1 MLSRVRLFV
10 TAWTVTRQ
18 APLSMEFSRP
28 ECWNLLPYSTPGDR
42 PHPRDQ
48 IGLVYVLLWQE
59 DFLPLRHLGNP
70 KRQLWEL
77 QNQITDHHFALG
89 QTSTHAAPLPSPR
102 SFLGVTFESQS
113 SAFWES
119 LIQKNPTGKFGSLS
133 YSQGDFA
140 QILTILKEKR
150 SWKNLLNLSNSGI
163 RNLSMS
169 PMCFYFSILESYI
182 RKT

>member
-1 MLSRVRLFV
+1 MTTVDSRGRAVTGRRADSGEQWQTAAGLERGASTAKGSSARVLSRVRLFV

-70 KRQLWEL
+70 KRQL
-77 QNQITDHHFALG
+77 
-89 QTSTHAAPLPSPR
+89 
-102 SFLGVTFESQS
+102 
-113 SAFWES
+113 
-119 LIQKNPTGKFGSLS
+119 
-133 YSQGDFA
+133 
-140 QILTILKEKR
+140 
-150 SWKNLLNLSNSGI
+150 
-163 RNLSMS
+163 
-169 PMCFYFSILESYI
+169 
-182 RKT
+182 